1 MSDTD
6 KQLEIE
12 KLYAR
17 SKKQFPGVEDLTV
30 EELDRLREIV
40 DVVPVDVRNPPEQA
54 VSMIPGSITSTELES
69 DPSAYAGRTLVTYC
83 TIGHRSG
90 LYAQKLQAAGFT
102 VFNLKGAILA
112 WTHAQRELVDAE
124 GSTRKVHVGGPR
136 SSLESSDYDPVW

>member
-40 DVVPVDVRNPPEQA
+40 DVVLVDVRNPPEQA

-90 LYAQKLQAAGFT
+90 LYAQKLQAAGFR

-124 GSTRKVHVGGPR
+124 GSTRKVHVAGPR
-136 SSLESSDYDPVW
+136 WSLESSDYDPVW

>member
-17 SKKQFPGVEDLTV
+17 SKEQFPGVEDLTV

-90 LYAQKLQAAGFT
+90 LYAQKLQAAGFRA
-102 VFNLKGAILA
+102 FNLKGAILA

-136 SSLESSDYDPVW
+136 SSLESSDYDSVW

>member
-1 MSDTD
+1 MSDTA

-12 KLYAR
+12 RLYER
-17 SKKQFPGVEDLTV
+17 SKRQFPEIDDLTV
-30 EELDRLREIV
+30 EEFDRLRETTE
-40 DVVPVDVRNPPEQA
+40 VVLVDVRNPPEQA

-90 LYAQKLQAAGFT
+90 LYARKLQAAGFR

-112 WTHAQRELVDAE
+112 WTHAQRELVDSK
-124 GSTRKVHVGGPR
+124 GPTRRVHVAGQR
-136 SSLESSDYDPVW
+136 WSLESSDYDPVW